1 MKEIKK
7 LVNKLSN
14 IQKLEII
21 AVIIISIVFINFVL
35 PTFARFK
42 NRNSIVNVTSWD
54 GTVSTSYRKGDGTKS
69 NPYVISNGNELAF
82 FEYNLRTNDYA
93 NTYFEIS
100 SDIILNPGIFNVTD
114 AGIFYIL
121 DSNEY
126 VADLNTNEY
135 KTKDGV
141 VAGSFKTLDSLKNF
155 KGTLN
160 GTLHTIH
167 GLYMNKKGNNG
178 LFDSLEGEINNLYVK
193 NALINGGDT
202 SGIIAAN
209 SNNATLKNIMV
220 EGNVIGNSEA
230 YNKTVSTNIQNQ
242 NFEVTNNITNKTIKM
257 NSNTPV
263 ISHITNL

>member
-126 VADLNTNEY
+126 VVDLNTNEY

-155 KGTLN
+155 C
-160 GTLHTIH
+160 I
-167 GLYMNKKGNNG
+167 
-178 LFDSLEGEINNLYVK
+178 SLR
-193 NALINGGDT
+193 AL
-202 SGIIAAN
+202 
-209 SNNATLKNIMV
+209 K
-220 EGNVIGNSEA
+220 
-230 YNKTVSTNIQNQ
+230 
-242 NFEVTNNITNKTIKM
+242 
-257 NSNTPV
+257 
-263 ISHITNL
+263 